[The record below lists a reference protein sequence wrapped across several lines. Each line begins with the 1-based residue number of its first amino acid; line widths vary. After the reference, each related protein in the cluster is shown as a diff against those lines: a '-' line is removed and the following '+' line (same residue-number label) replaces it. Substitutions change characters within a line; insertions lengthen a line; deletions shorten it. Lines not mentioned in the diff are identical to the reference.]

1 MEFSEYY
8 IAYFDVLGSK
18 SFFKGDEEATLNFL
32 KRLSG
37 MFDRSIRQTNSIN
50 FSPTLN
56 VLAGMNV
63 EYKFFSDN
71 VALYLKVSDSPIEI
85 VRLLTFLESICMV
98 QRDVLFEEKLLL
110 RGGVVKGKLYSDET
124 MIIGPVLID
133 AYNLELFVS
142 P

>member
-18 SFFKGDEEATLNFL
+18 SFFKGDEYAALNFL

-37 MFDRSIRQTNSIN
+37 MFDRSIRQINSIN

-71 VALYLKVSDSPIEI
+71 VALYLKVSDSSIEI

-110 RGGVVKGKLYSDET
+110 RGGVVKDKLYSDET
-124 MIIGPVLID
+124 MIIGQALID

>member
-1 MEFSEYY
+1 
-8 IAYFDVLGSK
+8 
-18 SFFKGDEEATLNFL
+18 
-32 KRLSG
+32 
-37 MFDRSIRQTNSIN
+37 
-50 FSPTLN
+50 
-56 VLAGMNV
+56 MNV

-124 MIIGPVLID
+124 MIIGQALID